1 MKITKEDIFAELGL
15 LIIFAM
21 SLAALL
27 VIYHH
32 YRHDFQWAKPLN
44 ESELKA
50 GQVRYWQ
57 YDTLHSVKQL
67 HDTSR
72 RPSRRLNEFEQGRY
86 VSVSRVAETWALV
99 QKEATLYVVQRYP
112 SANIPYG
119 APLQR
124 FLDAFIEPEHAK
136 YLAKPITPEQGIWLK
151 PQLAEYPELSVQ
163 QDLVLQVIEYPRTTV
178 LLSLPFILLA
188 CFGLA
193 ITTGYY
199 ACRLVNLAKWLTS
212 RQNHADNSASAP
224 SCQQQPKPIVI
235 VATLLLLGYLLLLQV
250 G

>member
-1 MKITKEDIFAELGL
+1 MKLTKEDIYVQLGL
-15 LIIFAM
+15 LIILAL
-21 SLAALL
+21 SLTALL
-27 VIYHH
+27 MIYHH
-32 YRHDFQWAKPLN
+32 YRVDFKWAQPVN
-44 ESELKA
+44 DNELKA

-57 YDTLHSVKQL
+57 YDTLHGVKQL
-67 HDTSR
+67 SETSHR
-72 RPSRRLNEFEQGRY
+72 RSRRLREFEQASH
-86 VSVSRVAETWALV
+86 VAFSRVEETWALV

-136 YLAKPITPEQGIWLK
+136 YLAKPITPEQSSWLEQ
-151 PQLAEYPELSVQ
+151 QLAEYRELSVQ
-163 QDLVLQVIEYPRTTV
+163 QDLVLQAIEYPRTTV

-199 ACRLVNLAKWLTS
+199 ACRLVNLAKWLNG
-212 RQNHADNSASAP
+212 RQSLTENSKRIAI
-224 SCQQQPKPIVI
+224 CQQQPRPLIVFI
-235 VATLLLLGYLLLLQV
+235 TFLLFGYLLILQV